1 MIPVVFRSDF
11 DDADAW
17 EAALRTHLPELDFR
31 RGGDPA
37 GVVAA
42 LVWKPPLGFFVPY
55 RDLKLVINLGAGVDS
70 LLRRD
75 DLPDIPISRLND
87 AGMVRLMASYV
98 MHAVTHYARDFH
110 LMERNRRKH
119 VWEYLHPRTLSS
131 HRVSVMGLGE
141 LGGAAAAA
149 LARMGYE
156 VTGWARSERSIPG
169 IRCLSGPEGFTAALR
184 DADTVVLM
192 LPLTPDTEGVI
203 DASAIARMKPGA
215 NLVNVGRSGLVVEE
229 ALIAA
234 LQDGR
239 LAEATLDVFD
249 QEPLPPEHPF
259 WSMERV
265 RITPHIASITVP
277 EGAAADVAES
287 IRRVLRGELPLY
299 QVKPERGY

>member
-70 LLRRD
+70 LLRRH

-87 AGMVRLMASYV
+87 AGMVQLMASYV

-110 LMERNRRKH
+110 LMERNRHKH
-119 VWEYLHPRTLSS
+119 VWEYLHPRALSS